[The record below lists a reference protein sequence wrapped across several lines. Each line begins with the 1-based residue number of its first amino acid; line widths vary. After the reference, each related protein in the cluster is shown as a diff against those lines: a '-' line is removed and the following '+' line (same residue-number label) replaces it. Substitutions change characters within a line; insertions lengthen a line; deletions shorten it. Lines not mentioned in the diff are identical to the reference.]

1 MRQRHECWEKIY
13 IRARARTIR
22 GAMPLLTYH
31 SIFGNVAPFVFNHL
45 RKFLSSWLEIPDVP
59 SPELLLSWWLIS
71 LFLNK
76 IQIFVS
82 FLLFW
87 FLFDFIIVHRVKLQT
102 LRNPSP
108 SLVVQRRKNH
118 THINY
123 SIYINLKYK
132 LNLYPFFSILVVKH
146 QHTRTH
152 TPTMQQV
159 SLHTFQQHKLNAF

>member
-1 MRQRHECWEKIY
+1 MCVGRRY

-71 LFLNK
+71 LLTK

-82 FLLFW
+82 FFQFGSFKSWKVVGGSFSLFR
-87 FLFDFIIVHRVKLQT
+87 DDEHSASVR
-102 LRNPSP
+102 
-108 SLVVQRRKNH
+108 
-118 THINY
+118 Y
-123 SIYINLKYK
+123 M
-132 LNLYPFFSILVVKH
+132 SIL
-146 QHTRTH
+146 
-152 TPTMQQV
+152 
-159 SLHTFQQHKLNAF
+159 